1 MRDDMNKKAF
11 LLLLI
16 ICCCFAATA
25 SAEVSFTNDI
35 EMSDSSIMF
44 TVREIYTAE
53 DALAFRE
60 DLDGDDDL
68 NVSSSEIEA
77 FKERYLSNGGM
88 QFLEYIVVNDGSTQL
103 IISSIELDFENTEGV
118 VDDSAMHVTTRILY
132 LLNSTLSSGEHKIWV
147 LGDYRIEEVRFVL
160 PAGVG
165 LVSYD
170 GLENASEAVLDN
182 KVVLAGKSGVT
193 SQMVDNM
200 QRIESAS
207 VIWIKEEPF
216 YEHRLFLPLLIL
228 VEVMLGAI
236 ALYII
241 KQNKNK

>member
-1 MRDDMNKKAF
+1 MSKKTIF
-11 LLLLI
+11 LFLI
-16 ICCCFAATA
+16 ICCCFATNA

-35 EMSDSSIMF
+35 EMSDNLIMF
-44 TVREIYTAE
+44 TVREVYTAE

-60 DLDGDDDL
+60 DLDADGDI
-68 NVSSSEIEA
+68 NVSSLEIEA

-88 QFLEYIVVNDGSTQL
+88 QFLEYIVVDDGSIQL
-103 IISSIELDFENTEGV
+103 IIDSIELDFENAEGI
-118 VDDSAMHVTTRILY
+118 VDDSALHVSTRIVY

-147 LGDYRIEEVRFVL
+147 LGDYRIDEVRFVL
-160 PAGVG
+160 PTGVV

-170 GLENASEAVLDN
+170 GLENASESMLN
-182 KVVLAGKSGVT
+182 KKVVLVGKSGVT
-193 SQMVDNM
+193 SQMVDNV

-207 VIWIKEEPF
+207 IIWIKKEPF

-228 VEVMLGAI
+228 VEVLLAAT

-241 KQNKNK
+241 KRNKNK